1 MPWSLPITADGAVK
15 QKRVRNPEDSKK
27 PEPGKQLPGLF
38 SYRAAS
44 GHGSIEFGHS
54 KGGVSIGG
62 ASLWALNN
70 EDEVK
75 EAAAEMAFQ
84 NFRKKLFSI
93 SEKRNI
99 IYAKHTNY
107 KYFAR

>member
-1 MPWSLPITADGAVK
+1 MPITADGAAE
-15 QKRVRNPEDSKK
+15 QKTVWNPEDSKK
-27 PEPGKQLPGLF
+27 PEPGKKCPGFFHTVHLAGTVLL
-38 SYRAAS
+38 SS
-44 GHGSIEFGHS
+44 GIH
-54 KGGVSIGG
+54 KGGVFIGG

-70 EDEVK
+70 KGEVK

>member
-1 MPWSLPITADGAVK
+1 MPRSLSLGS
-15 QKRVRNPEDSKK
+15 NF
-27 PEPGKQLPGLF
+27 PGFFHTVHLAGTVLL
-38 SYRAAS
+38 SS
-44 GHGSIEFGHS
+44 GIH
-54 KGGVSIGG
+54 KGGVFIGG
-62 ASLWALNN
+62 ASLWDLNN

-107 KYFAR
+107 KYFSR